1 MINRFAVEVGM
12 YNVKKGDG
20 TLMLGC
26 SLKTREE
33 IEPWLKYYEERYP
46 QYVFII
52 VDDAPAFTCDIPEG
66 W

>member
-1 MINRFAVEVGM
+1 MFNI
-12 YNVKKGDG
+12 KKGDG

-33 IEPWLKYYEERYP
+33 IETWLKYYEDRYP